1 MNASGMVPMANYER
15 QIALYSVKAGAL
27 LYLEICLGCPDEF
40 TTDSV
45 YPLIKSEYKRR
56 GMEPTLYK
64 TRKLVLEEYRE
75 SGGEI
80 SEIIVSGCYDANG
93 DVLEDND
100 VSCISWAIFSN
111 LEDLRDEAGMNILK
125 TFFIM
130 VVLGGGALVFSKDA
144 QIYVIGP
151 IERMMKIVK
160 RLAENPLESAT
171 MDQSELMDDE
181 KDMKGSGYETALLET
196 TLERVGQ
203 LLQIGFGAA
212 GAEIIG
218 NNLNSGSGKLNTLN
232 TGSKITAIYGF
243 CDIRQFTDTTE
254 CLQEEVMVYVNKLGH
269 IVHSATHEYYGMA
282 NKNVGD
288 AFLLSWKICDGALPG
303 FTNFIDQASEEDRN
317 RANEEVKC
325 SAIHPNARAR
335 RQITPSEMADSAVN
349 AFMRCI
355 IDLENENETGCLAE
369 YATYEAVIKRFGVGF
384 KIKMG
389 FGMHVGWAVEGAIGS
404 ELKIDATYLSPH
416 VEMSD
421 RLEAASKIFGAKL
434 NMSHWFVNLCTP
446 TFRKHIRAI
455 DCIKVEGVSVP
466 LTVMTFDIKNFK
478 PKFGTQ
484 VYDERTGLP
493 NLTDWND
500 PEFVEVQQGLH
511 INFLPT
517 FRRGFDAY
525 IKGDWITARD
535 LFEDALRM
543 ESKDGPTMF
552 LLNFMEDQG
561 NVVPPDWKGFH
572 ELPEF

>member
-1 MNASGMVPMANYER
+1 
-15 QIALYSVKAGAL
+15 
-27 LYLEICLGCPDEF
+27 
-40 TTDSV
+40 
-45 YPLIKSEYKRR
+45 
-56 GMEPTLYK
+56 
-64 TRKLVLEEYRE
+64 
-75 SGGEI
+75 
-80 SEIIVSGCYDANG
+80 
-93 DVLEDND
+93 
-100 VSCISWAIFSN
+100 
-111 LEDLRDEAGMNILK
+111 
-125 TFFIM
+125 
-130 VVLGGGALVFSKDA
+130 
-144 QIYVIGP
+144 
-151 IERMMKIVK
+151 
-160 RLAENPLESAT
+160 
-171 MDQSELMDDE
+171 
-181 KDMKGSGYETALLET
+181 
-196 TLERVGQ
+196 
-203 LLQIGFGAA
+203 
-212 GAEIIG
+212 
-218 NNLNSGSGKLNTLN
+218 
-232 TGSKITAIYGF
+232 
-243 CDIRQFTDTTE
+243 
-254 CLQEEVMVYVNKLGH
+254 
-269 IVHSATHEYYGMA
+269 
-282 NKNVGD
+282 
-288 AFLLSWKICDGALPG
+288 
-303 FTNFIDQASEEDRN
+303 
-317 RANEEVKC
+317 
-325 SAIHPNARAR
+325 
-335 RQITPSEMADSAVN
+335 MADSAVN